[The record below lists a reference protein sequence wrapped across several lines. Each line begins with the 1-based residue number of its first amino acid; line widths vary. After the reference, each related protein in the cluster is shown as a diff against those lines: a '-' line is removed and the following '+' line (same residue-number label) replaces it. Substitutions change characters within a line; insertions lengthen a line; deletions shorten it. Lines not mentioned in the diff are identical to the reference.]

1 MADEV
6 AEDYRQA
13 LEDLSINSRLEI
25 STLTNIARENADF
38 GHAIAD
44 VLEKH
49 IKKVPAQ
56 RTLPALYVLDS
67 IVKNVPTPY
76 ALYFGPRLY
85 SIFMGAYT
93 KVDNPT
99 RKKMD
104 EMLRTWKEPVPGSIS
119 TKPVFPPEIVRNI
132 ENALIGART
141 AALQAQQNSFLG
153 QQQLRRRGP
162 PPGAVPNRD
171 TPTPPNMRSPY
182 PGPNGQGPPPTDP
195 SRNQPYP
202 MRPLMTHTPPTGP
215 PYHQRDIYGAPRAP
229 EVNLERLRDDIQQ
242 LIVAQTAEFAR
253 DPHDASKQTRLRA
266 FLELQTVI
274 QRPDVTREQ
283 LMLVRDQV
291 AAELAVK
298 HNMRHGVHHPP
309 PPLVNQY
316 PPAAVPYAAPLV
328 MLPQQQQQQTRTP
341 VPQVP
346 VAPPPA
352 VSLDSILGQGALAT
366 LLGGLRNQAGSV
378 PPSASATPQPVPLPL
393 AVPPAAAA
401 PVRST
406 PPVPAAQPP
415 KDPNALLAMLRQS
428 GILSA
433 ANTPTPPPPP
443 EAVPTPPQ
451 PIPAVPTPV
460 PAPTPVIPPP
470 APASSSGGGIS
481 LASLGLGGLSSL
493 LPQLQQRSQA
503 VPPPFNDQS
512 IYLKRYMPHLLPRLH
527 EELGSHCTQCGRRF
541 RNDDAGRRLKAAH
554 MDWHFRVHQ
563 RIADAEKRGQHKS
576 WYVGEMDWI
585 RGREAVDVDYI
596 APGGG
601 GGINSSSSGGGG
613 KGSGEE
619 GSTSSGDGEESESDS
634 GSDNDIGGALRRR
647 NAAKAKKTAAA
658 VTKGKN
664 KKKGKKGEYFPVPDG
679 AERVTLSICPICQES
694 FEMKWL
700 DEEWVWMDAVKV
712 GDRVYHASCHREAA
726 SSGGGGGA
734 AGANNGKRS
743 TPERA
748 ASGSSAS
755 AVLGKR
761 KAEVC
766 SFLFLLSP
774 VTTTTKGS
782 KKLRVTWLDLC

>member
-99 RKKMD
+99 RRKMD

-182 PGPNGQGPPPTDP
+182 PGPNGQGPPTDP
-195 SRNQPYP
+195 NRNQPYP
-202 MRPLMTHTPPTGP
+202 MRPLSATGRPVTQTPPTGP
-215 PYHQRDIYGAPRAP
+215 PYHQRDIYGAPPAP
-229 EVNLERLRDDIQQ
+229 EVNLEKLRDDIQQ
-242 LIVAQTAEFAR
+242 LIVAETAEFAR

-266 FLELQTVI
+266 FLELQTQI

-298 HNMRHGVHHPP
+298 NNMRHGVHHPP

-328 MLPQQQQQQTRTP
+328 MLPQQQQQSRTP

-346 VAPPPA
+346 AAPPPA

-378 PPSASATPQPVPLPL
+378 PPSASVTPQPVPLPL
-393 AVPPAAAA
+393 AVPAVAA

-433 ANTPTPPPPP
+433 ANTPTPPPG
-443 EAVPTPPQ
+443 AVPTSPQ

-460 PAPTPVIPPP
+460 PAPTPVIRPPV
-470 APASSSGGGIS
+470 PASSSGGIS

-493 LPQLQQRSQA
+493 LPQLQQKQA
-503 VPPPFNDQS
+503 SVPPPFHDQS
-512 IYLKRYMPHLLPRLH
+512 IYLKRYMPHLLSRLH

-601 GGINSSSSGGGG
+601 INSSSGGGG

-619 GSTSSGDGEESESDS
+619 GSTSSGGEESESDS

-647 NAAKAKKTAAA
+647 NAAKAAKKTAAA
-658 VTKGKN
+658 TKGK

-712 GDRVYHASCHREAA
+712 GDRVYHASCHREA
-726 SSGGGGGA
+726 SSGGG
-734 AGANNGKRS
+734 AGANGKRS

-748 ASGSSAS
+748 SGSGSG
-755 AVLGKR
+755 VLGKR
-761 KAEVC
+761 KAEDD
-766 SFLFLLSP
+766 LSP
-774 VTTTTKGS
+774 VNKG
-782 KKLRVTWLDLC
+782 KIKLETGY